1 MKKIKLLS
9 VISIFALCLLFF
21 GCTAEE
27 PPEIEDFVW
36 NLTSVQ
42 SGEKQGQ
49 VIAYGKGT
57 ENVWENAD
65 EINMELKAKDGKVT
79 LTNKETGKVY
89 RGEYSVSDKSPDSIA
104 YNVMLEDKQGMAVC
118 AMTTYSD
125 GSQKP
130 TFIINMGDY
139 TLNFYSK

>member
-1 MKKIKLLS
+1 MKKFKLLS
-9 VISIFALCLLFF
+9 VTLIVCLCLLFS
-21 GCTAEE
+21 GCRAANT
-27 PPEIEDFVW
+27 PEIEDYIW
-36 NLTSVQ
+36 KLTSVQ

-57 ENVWENAD
+57 ENVWDNAE
-65 EINMELKAKDGKVT
+65 EINMELKAGDGKVT

-104 YNVMLEDKQGMAVC
+104 YNVTLEEKQGMAVC
-118 AMTTYSD
+118 AMTTYND

-139 TLNFYSK
+139 TINFYSK